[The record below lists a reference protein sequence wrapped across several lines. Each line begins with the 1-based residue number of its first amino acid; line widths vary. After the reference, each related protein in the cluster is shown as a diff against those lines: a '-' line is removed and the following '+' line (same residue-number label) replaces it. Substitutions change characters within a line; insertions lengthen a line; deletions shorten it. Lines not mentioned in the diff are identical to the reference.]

1 MTLRTCQNWILK
13 IDNLPSQK
21 FNLRTSSNNCSTTVS
36 LHHPCNIHFKN
47 YFMQILQKSNDTR
60 ILHNSMGSFIIIGRI
75 KSLQSSCKSQ
85 DKFICLTLCNPAI
98 MQFLF
103 KVNFG
108 KMIICGKIWQN
119 KILNCNNIRALVYFF
134 YTLF

>member
-1 MTLRTCQNWILK
+1 MSKLNSFK
-13 IDNLPSQK
+13 IDNLYSQK
-21 FNLRTSSNNCSTTVS
+21 LNLRTSSDNCSTTAS
-36 LHHPCNIHFKN
+36 LDHPCNIHFKN

-75 KSLQSSCKSQ
+75 KSLQSSCRSQ
-85 DKFICLTLCNPAI
+85 DKFKCLTLCNPTI

-103 KVNFG
+103 KFYFG
-108 KMIICGKIWQN
+108 KLIIHGKIWKN

-134 YTLF
+134 YALF